1 MDTETLAL
9 FEDGL
14 ARFSRERYPAARIAE
29 PANAD
34 QDADRWREMAELG
47 WFDLAVAESGP
58 PEITPL
64 LSIYRAAGEGL
75 WREPIDCVF
84 GASALVAAKAPDPL
98 VRRMIW
104 DGLSTGASPLCFAS
118 REPGSDWGART
129 SLTRTRTSPE
139 GTLLRGRKIAAVHHP
154 RCAAYLVSAIDD
166 SSGKEAY
173 YRVERGAPGLQVA
186 TYPTV
191 EGRSLSDLDLEG
203 TPATFVAWAGPE
215 VPVTQWL
222 GMLAAAE
229 CVGIMRG
236 ALQDTVTF
244 LRQRR
249 QFGKALI
256 EFQALQHRLAEM
268 LMLMRETDALLR
280 DVAADLDAGREVDER
295 DGMVLRAQSAR
306 AASLVTREAVQM
318 HGGMGV
324 TQECRVSHYYRRV
337 LTLESLHGSES
348 WALERLA

>member
-1 MDTETLAL
+1 MDMETLAL

-29 PANAD
+29 TANAD
-34 QDADRWREMAELG
+34 DDAIRWREMAELG
-47 WFDLAVAESGP
+47 WFDLAVAESGL

-64 LSIYRAAGEGL
+64 LPIYRAAGEGL

-84 GASALVAAKAPDPL
+84 GASALVAAGAADPL
-98 VRRMIW
+98 VRRILC
-104 DGLSTGASPLCFAS
+104 DGLASGAAPMCFAA
-118 REPGSDWGART
+118 REPGTDWGART
-129 SLTRTRTSPE
+129 SLTRARTGAAGPV
-139 GTLLRGRKIAAVHHP
+139 LRGRKVAVVHHP
-154 RCAAYLVSAIDD
+154 RCAAYLVSAVDERN
-166 SSGKEAY
+166 GNEAY
-173 YRVERGAPGLQVA
+173 YRVEPGAPGLRV
-186 TYPTV
+186 TPYRTL
-191 EGRSLSDLDLEG
+191 EGRPLSDLELEG

-215 VPVTQWL
+215 LPVPQWG

-236 ALQDTVTF
+236 ALQDTVTY
-244 LRQRR
+244 LRQRK

-280 DVAADLDAGREVDER
+280 DVAADRDAGRDIDER
-295 DGMVLRAQSAR
+295 TCMVLRAQSAR

-348 WALERLA
+348 WAMERLA